1 MTLKERY
8 WRYSLVA
15 IILLFGLI
23 IFYESLPFLGG
34 ILGASTIYV
43 LMRSQLFYLVEKK
56 KFRPS
61 LASVLLLL
69 ETITVFL
76 IPLSL
81 AAWMVIGKIQSA
93 NLDVASIIKSI
104 EHVAELVES
113 KIGINV
119 LDQNNISSL
128 VFSLPKI
135 GQSLVGSISSFVI
148 NIFVL
153 IIVLYFMFIGGRR
166 MEKYIYEVLPFD
178 PQNKPTIVY
187 EIGLIVKSNAI
198 GIPLL
203 AIAQGLIALLGYV
216 IFDVP
221 SPFVFAFFTCI
232 ATVIPIVGT
241 VLIWLPLCLY
251 MALIGDWGNAIGLFL
266 YSGIII
272 TNIDNLLRFILQK
285 KLADIHPM
293 ITIFGVVIG
302 FSIFGFMGV
311 IFGPLL
317 LSLFIFCFNIF
328 KREYLDK

>member
-8 WRYSLVA
+8 WRYSLVV

-81 AAWMVIGKIQSA
+81 AAWMVIGKIQDA

-135 GQSLVGSISSFVI
+135 GQSLVGSISSFVV
-148 NIFVL
+148 NILVL
-153 IIVLYFMFIGGRR
+153 IVVLYFMFIGGRK

-221 SPFVFAFFTCI
+221 SPFIFAFFTCI

-241 VLIWLPLCLY
+241 MLIWFPLCLY